1 MFTDVTGENSMF
13 FTEINMFGNRTE
25 IVLITLYL
33 LKVFKKTNLKLLI
46 EF

>member
-1 MFTDVTGENSMF
+1 MFTDVTGEKIDV
-13 FTEINMFGNRTE
+13 FTKINMFGNRTE